1 MNKKN
6 LFCTVAVATMS
17 AFIMSSCNKQDAKMD
32 EKSPKTETKSEMKIA
47 YIEIDSIM
55 TQYNFCKDYSKILEQ
70 KGQNIQKTIAQK
82 GQALQNAAVK
92 FQQDIQANKYTREQA
107 EAVQGNL
114 QKQDNDLQMLQQRL
128 GNEFSRQRQTS
139 TTRLCAIRYRT
150 SLLNIIRIRSTHLY

>member
-55 TQYNFCKDYSKILEQ
+55 TQYNFCSNILE
-70 KGQNIQKTIAQK
+70 
-82 GQALQNAAVK
+82 
-92 FQQDIQANKYTREQA
+92 
-107 EAVQGNL
+107 
-114 QKQDNDLQMLQQRL
+114 
-128 GNEFSRQRQTS
+128 
-139 TTRLCAIRYRT
+139 
-150 SLLNIIRIRSTHLY
+150 